1 MKLQNVIQRQKL
13 DPLLAKACEVRHHY
27 EKATDCFASVVGP
40 DRISVN
46 DYRKARVT
54 FFCTLCKHHYRNS
67 QKVLGPLDYPCN
79 EKHFKAIEDSQRLGG
94 SYIYMCDMG
103 FVFWASPLF
112 SGKHYA
118 GGMIG
123 SGVLGVKQNL
133 AVENLYKAFEGKIPR
148 KEIGQHLEGI
158 PEKNFE
164 EIKAMAHMM
173 MICAEQLSQN
183 EGEVPASPSD
193 FSYAKGD
200 VNKERTLLASLRRGD
215 TTEARK
221 IMTEI
226 LENPEGGIESL
237 QVRAIELAVLI
248 SRAAASVE
256 NADTPDI
263 LEANNRYLKKIEDAQ
278 NVRELT
284 EILNSIIDLMSGRM
298 FSFQGIRHSSA
309 LRKAERFILENL
321 THKISLQKIAQAA
334 GLSAPYFS
342 TIFKEE
348 MGENLSNY
356 INRLRVER
364 AAAMLVETTT
374 PISKIATDCGFEDQ
388 SWFSKIFKSHT
399 KISPGKYRDLGGIC
413 AAPDLINGKTVN
425 NEEECA

>member
-13 DPLLAKACEVRHHY
+13 DPLLAKALIVRHHY
-27 EKATDCFASVVGP
+27 ENAAGCFASVVGP
-40 DRISVN
+40 DRISVT
-46 DYRKARVT
+46 DYKKARVT
-54 FFCTLCKHHYRNS
+54 FFCTHCKNYYRNS
-67 QKVLGPLDYPCN
+67 QKILGPLDYPCN
-79 EKHFKAIEDSQRLGG
+79 DKHFKAIEDSLRLGG
-94 SYIYMCDMG
+94 SYIYTCEMG

-118 GGMIG
+118 GAMIG
-123 SGVLGVKQNL
+123 SGVLGVKQTL
-133 AVENLYKAFEGKIPR
+133 AAENLFKAFFGEISR
-148 KEIGQHLEGI
+148 KEIGKHLEGI
-158 PEKNFE
+158 PEKNYE
-164 EIKAMAHMM
+164 EVKALAHMM
-173 MICAEQLSQN
+173 MICAKQLSQK
-183 EGEVPASPSD
+183 EGEVSVNTTD
-193 FSYAKGD
+193 FSYTRGD
-200 VNKERTLLASLRRGD
+200 VNREQMLLASLRRGD

-221 IMTEI
+221 ILAGIFETTRST
-226 LENPEGGIESL
+226 GIESM
-237 QVRAIELAVLI
+237 QIRAIELAVLI
-248 SRAAASVE
+248 SRAAASIE
-256 NADTPDI
+256 NADTLNI
-263 LEANNRYLKKIEDAQ
+263 LEANNRYLKKIEEAQ
-278 NVRELT
+278 TAEELIG
-284 EILNSIIDLMSGRM
+284 ILNSIIDLMSGRM
-298 FSFQGIRHSSA
+298 FSFQGVRHSSA

-399 KISPGKYRDLGGIC
+399 RISPGKYRDLGGIC
-413 AAPDLINGKTVN
+413 AVPDETEGKTEN
-425 NEEECA
+425 MECA